1 MPIRLDPNPLPDLL
15 VAIQQDQANLNTAT
29 QQLSTGRNVNQLS
42 DNPAA
47 VAALVGNHNQAR
59 QDDQFLQNISSLQS
73 RLQVSDS
80 ALSNVVTALN
90 RALSIGTEGAN
101 GTLNTAD
108 RQAVATEVQ
117 GLTSQLLSLAN
128 TTYQGTYLFSGTAV
142 ATQPFTLNTATNAV
156 TYGGNANTTSVQI
169 STGNSINTSVP
180 GSQLFTNAAGSAF
193 GALQDLYTSLISGNN
208 IPAAV
213 TEVSSAIAQVG
224 VQRVFYGNALNQLN
238 LSENFLNQD
247 TINLSS
253 QENALVGVDPAKAA
267 TGLSQAQVADQATI
281 NATGRILSLP
291 TLLDFLQPPP

>member
-47 VAALVGNHNQAR
+47 VAALVGNHNQAG

-253 QENALVGVDPAKAA
+253 QENTLVGVDPAKAA
-267 TGLSQAQVADQATI
+267 TDLSQAQVADQATI

>member
-1 MPIRLDPNPLPDLL
+1 MPIRLDPNLLPNLL

-47 VAALVGNHNQAR
+47 VAALVGNHNQTG

-101 GTLNTAD
+101 GTLTTAD
-108 RQAVATEVQ
+108 RQGVATEVQ

-142 ATQPFTLNTATNAV
+142 TTQPFTLNTATNAV

-169 STGNSINTSVP
+169 STGNSINTGVP

-253 QENALVGVDPAKAA
+253 QENTLVGVDPSKAA
-267 TGLSQAQVADQATI
+267 TDLSQAQVADQATI

>member
-142 ATQPFTLNTATNAV
+142 ATQPFSLNTATNAV

-193 GALQDLYTSLISGNN
+193 GALQHLYTSLISGNN

-253 QENALVGVDPAKAA
+253 QENTLVGVDPAKAA
-267 TGLSQAQVADQATI
+267 TDLSQAQVADQATI

>member
-15 VAIQQDQANLNTAT
+15 VAIQQDQAKLNTAT

-47 VAALVGNHNQAR
+47 VAALVGNHNQAG

-213 TEVSSAIAQVG
+213 TEVSSAIAKVG
-224 VQRVFYGNALNQLN
+224 VQRVFYGNALNRLN

-267 TGLSQAQVADQATI
+267 TDLSQAQVADQATI

>member
-47 VAALVGNHNQAR
+47 VAALVGNHNQAG

-142 ATQPFTLNTATNAV
+142 TTQPFTLNTATNAV

-193 GALQDLYTSLISGNN
+193 GALQHLYTSLISGNN

-253 QENALVGVDPAKAA
+253 QENTLVGVDPAKAA
-267 TGLSQAQVADQATI
+267 TDLSQAQVADQATI

>member
-15 VAIQQDQANLNTAT
+15 FAIQQDQANLNTAT

-47 VAALVGNHNQAR
+47 VAALVGNHNQAG

>member
-15 VAIQQDQANLNTAT
+15 VAIQQDQAKLNTAT

>member
-47 VAALVGNHNQAR
+47 VAALVGNHNQAG

-142 ATQPFTLNTATNAV
+142 ATQPFSLNTATNAV

-193 GALQDLYTSLISGNN
+193 GALQHLYTSLISGNN

-253 QENALVGVDPAKAA
+253 QENTLVGVDPAKAA
-267 TGLSQAQVADQATI
+267 TDLSQAQVADQATI

>member
-169 STGNSINTSVP
+169 SAGNSINTSVP

>member
-47 VAALVGNHNQAR
+47 VAALVGNHNQAG

>member
-1 MPIRLDPNPLPDLL
+1 MPIRLDPNPLPNLL

-47 VAALVGNHNQAR
+47 VAALVGNHNQTG

-142 ATQPFTLNTATNAV
+142 TTQPFTLNTATNAV

-169 STGNSINTSVP
+169 STGNPINTSVP

-193 GALQDLYTSLISGNN
+193 GALQDLYTALTTNTN
-208 IPAAV
+208 IGAAV

-238 LSENFLNQD
+238 LGENFLNQD

-253 QENALVGVDPAKAA
+253 QENILVGVDPAKAA
-267 TGLSQAQVADQATI
+267 TDLFQAQVADQATI

>member
-213 TEVSSAIAQVG
+213 T
-224 VQRVFYGNALNQLN
+224 
-238 LSENFLNQD
+238 
-247 TINLSS
+247 
-253 QENALVGVDPAKAA
+253 
-267 TGLSQAQVADQATI
+267 
-281 NATGRILSLP
+281 
-291 TLLDFLQPPP
+291 